1 MIPTKG
7 TWTSDQVMLGGAA
20 AGWSSVV
27 GKKRLWWP
35 VAARY
40 RVTAMLKGSVKTGRS
55 HLLKTVL
62 RALER
67 MGLVQETSKRY
78 MSGAACLSA
87 RPHSTKEPYFSQ
99 RKAACWQLFLGC
111 LS

>member
-1 MIPTKG
+1 
-7 TWTSDQVMLGGAA
+7 MLGVVVVGC
-20 AGWSSVV
+20 SSVV

-67 MGLVQETSKRY
+67 MGLMEKT
-78 MSGAACLSA
+78 
-87 RPHSTKEPYFSQ
+87 
-99 RKAACWQLFLGC
+99 
-111 LS
+111 

>member
-1 MIPTKG
+1 MTPTKD
-7 TWTSDQVMLGGAA
+7 TWISDQVMLGVAVTGCN
-20 AGWSSVV
+20 SVV

-67 MGLVQETSKRY
+67 MGLMEE
-78 MSGAACLSA
+78 M
-87 RPHSTKEPYFSQ
+87 
-99 RKAACWQLFLGC
+99 
-111 LS
+111 